1 MTAARLRLLIA
12 FVVFA
17 AWVGWLGFQAL
28 TEVKA
33 PVISRA
39 QLLVSTHDVI
49 GFVTA
54 DADGRP
60 ATAVK
65 VEEVHWPQT
74 GGDLKSG
81 EAIQVANLPN
91 SNGFEQPGL
100 YILPLVRGEKSG
112 EFLVAGLPPSPGF
125 ESFGHSP
132 HFIYPLMPQTRRQ
145 LESIPKR
152 AH

>member
-39 QLLVSTHDVI
+39 QLLISTHDVI
-49 GFVTA
+49 AIVPSG
-54 DADGRP
+54 ADGRP
-60 ATAVK
+60 STTVN
-65 VEEVHWPQT
+65 VQEVHWPK
-74 GGDLKSG
+74 GGSDLKPR
-81 EAIQVANLPN
+81 ETIQVANLPE
-91 SNGFEQPGL
+91 STGFEQPGP

-125 ESFGHSP
+125 DAFGHSP
-132 HFIYPLMPQTRRQ
+132 HFIYPLTPQTRNQ

-152 AH
+152 